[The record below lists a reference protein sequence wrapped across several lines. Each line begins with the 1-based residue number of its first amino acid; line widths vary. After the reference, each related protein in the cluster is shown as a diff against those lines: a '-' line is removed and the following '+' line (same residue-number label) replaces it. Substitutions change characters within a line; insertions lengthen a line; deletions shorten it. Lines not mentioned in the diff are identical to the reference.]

1 MKRVLLVL
9 FLTQLHISTTFSA
22 QHTGCLINLGPLL
35 HFHWHAWTGER
46 YSTNTFD
53 KLLCCFSSNWEL
65 VLSTVFMGHRG
76 SYTQLQLLCLEIYIY
91 THCVTE
97 ASVRGADFF
106 FSSTRNWCD
115 TYGYYT
121 FWAIKISMELLL
133 LMLFGSYIKE
143 TRLKMKMMKTEI
155 YFDSRSPKKGGLQM
169 TVIHVANLS
178 SLRDTKV
185 TRTYQKPML
194 DHTSNKYF

>member
-1 MKRVLLVL
+1 
-9 FLTQLHISTTFSA
+9 
-22 QHTGCLINLGPLL
+22 
-35 HFHWHAWTGER
+35 
-46 YSTNTFD
+46 
-53 KLLCCFSSNWEL
+53 
-65 VLSTVFMGHRG
+65 
-76 SYTQLQLLCLEIYIY
+76 
-91 THCVTE
+91 
-97 ASVRGADFF
+97 
-106 FSSTRNWCD
+106 
-115 TYGYYT
+115 
-121 FWAIKISMELLL
+121 MELLL